1 MTIQVPYVIFFVL
14 TPIEQWKVI
23 VHPLIAASANGAWST
38 AFVWIVLVISV
49 ILLFRLIARHRRS
62 EHHLKQEITK
72 LTDINIELR
81 QEIDKLHHE
90 QVEILEDIIDADP
103 PGKEIQ
109 GFNPQEMK
117 ALNELAKRLQ

>member
-1 MTIQVPYVIFFVL
+1 MTIQVPYVISL
-14 TPIEQWKVI
+14 LQTTIEQWKVI
-23 VHPLIAASANGAWST
+23 VHPLSTASANGAWLT
-38 AFVWIVLVISV
+38 AFVWIVFVISV

-62 EHHLKQEITK
+62 EHHLKQEIAK
-72 LTDINIELR
+72 LTDISIELR
-81 QEIDKLHHE
+81 QEIDKLHQE

-117 ALNELAKRLQ
+117 ALSELAKRLS